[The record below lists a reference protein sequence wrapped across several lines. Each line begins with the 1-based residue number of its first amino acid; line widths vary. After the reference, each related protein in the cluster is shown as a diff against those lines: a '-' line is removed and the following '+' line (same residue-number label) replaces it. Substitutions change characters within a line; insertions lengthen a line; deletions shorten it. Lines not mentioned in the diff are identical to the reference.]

1 MDHWYGNWKA
11 AYNLRWC
18 NQREYSHLH
27 TILESTM
34 MTQYNMKKVIQMF
47 GDAGVEAIHK
57 ELYQLH
63 NCGVVELAD
72 QAQWPQ

>member
-1 MDHWYGNWKA
+1 
-11 AYNLRWC
+11 
-18 NQREYSHLH
+18 
-27 TILESTM
+27 M

-72 QAQWPQ
+72 QAQ